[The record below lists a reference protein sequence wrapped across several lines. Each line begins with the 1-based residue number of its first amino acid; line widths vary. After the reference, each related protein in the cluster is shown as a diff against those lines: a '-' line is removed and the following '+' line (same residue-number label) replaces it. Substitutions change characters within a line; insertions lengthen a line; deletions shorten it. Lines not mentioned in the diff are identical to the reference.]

1 MNTLKLLTLTV
12 MLSVSQNVLSQTFDA
27 SAKAYGH
34 LVLHDQT
41 LEGTIDVNMDLDQV
55 LLSIDNSMKIYSA
68 RDVKEIII
76 KGKSAYVGQKLNDE
90 FFLMEVVTSGQI
102 SILHKSGIEKDP
114 YTHKEYSGYFVEKK
128 GHLQELEKK
137 KDFLDLFGDDEKWM
151 SIRIKNQ
158 GYDLENKADIRAAF
172 DYYNQ
177 SFEASNPSP

>member
-1 MNTLKLLTLTV
+1 M
-12 MLSVSQNVLSQTFDA
+12 
-27 SAKAYGH
+27 
-34 LVLHDQT
+34 
-41 LEGTIDVNMDLDQV
+41 
-55 LLSIDNSMKIYSA
+55 
-68 RDVKEIII
+68 III